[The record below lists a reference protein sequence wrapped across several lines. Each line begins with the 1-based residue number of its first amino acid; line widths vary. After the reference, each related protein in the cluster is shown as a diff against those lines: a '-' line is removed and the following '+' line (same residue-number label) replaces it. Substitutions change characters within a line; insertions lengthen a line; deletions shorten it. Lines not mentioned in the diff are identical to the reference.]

1 MGALNQRYDI
11 LVVLMVFFLAI
22 FFEGR
27 ESISLLED
35 ETLSYR
41 HILRA
46 HNAPPEVT
54 APLEEVV
61 IVYTDEEFYTAYDQF
76 PLRRVDLATIVER
89 LHQMGA
95 KVIAVDMLLDFKS
108 AYGEDPTLELAFE
121 TAGNVQLVSTADI
134 EGEEFLGLNKAIPSF
149 DAVTSSGYSNISS
162 NSVLSESIGRLRI
175 YPQINEAIGELP
187 FAVQAVATYLQTDD
201 VPIDVTVKD
210 NVLDFGGQLQVTL
223 NQFNEIYIDY
233 PLLPPNGKGGIA
245 GLHDVVGLSA
255 AEILFSDE
263 EELEDLS
270 FLVADRIVL
279 IGEVAEVAHDEF
291 ETPVGNVYGV
301 EIIANSIASILKG
314 GPLQAASGALEAIIA
329 LLMMAAILAT
339 RAFSNPMPRNLASIG
354 IVIVYMVACSWV
366 YIHQGLV
373 LSMSYVL
380 LAAITSII
388 VINARF
394 YLAEMGQKA
403 LIKDAFGQYLSPK
416 VVADLVKDP
425 SKLSLGGEE
434 REMTAYFS
442 DIAAFSSFSENM
454 TPTELV
460 EVLNDYLTEMCNII
474 ISTEG
479 TVDKFEGDAIIAF
492 WGAPAVQEAH
502 AKLACF
508 ASIDMNKAL
517 VPLRVRWAEA
527 GRPAINVRMGLNT
540 GPMVVGNM
548 GSAQRMNYTIM
559 GDTVNLASRLE
570 GANKAFGSDL
580 MISEATYL
588 QAQDFVDV
596 RELDTIQVVGKK
608 EPVKVYNLLDRK
620 GETKGLRADLVSQY
634 EKGQVLYKARDYA
647 AAKAAFELA
656 LGILDTDGPS
666 KTYVARCDEYLRNPP
681 PEDWNGVFVLT
692 DKG

>member
-22 FFEGR
+22 FLEGR
-27 ESISLLED
+27 ESFSLLED

-41 HILRA
+41 QILRA

-61 IVYTDEEFYTAYDQF
+61 IVYTDEEFYTAYDKF
-76 PLRRVDLATIVER
+76 PLRRVDLSTIVER

-95 KVIAVDMLLDFKS
+95 AVIAVDMLLDFNS
-108 AYGEDPTLELAFE
+108 AYGEDPTLALAFE
-121 TAGNVQLVSTADI
+121 NAANVQLVSQAQF
-134 EGEEFLGLNKAIPSF
+134 EGEEFLVLNKAIPRF

-162 NSVLSESIGRLRI
+162 NSAISESIGRLRI
-175 YPQINEAIGELP
+175 YPQINEKIGEWP

-201 VPIDVTVKD
+201 VTVED
-210 NVLDFGGQLQVTL
+210 NLLDFGGQLQVPL
-223 NQFNEIYIDY
+223 NQFNELYIDY
-233 PLLPPNGKGGIA
+233 PLLPPDGKGATA

-255 AEILFSDE
+255 ADILFAEDE

-301 EIIANSIASILKG
+301 EIIANTIASILKS

-329 LLMMAAILAT
+329 LLIMAAILAT
-339 RAFSNPMPRNLASIG
+339 RALSNPMPRNLASIG
-354 IVIVYMVACSWV
+354 VVIVYMVATSLV

-373 LSMSYVL
+373 ISMSYVL

-588 QAQDFVDV
+588 PSQDFVDV

-608 EPVKVYNLLDRK
+608 EPVKVYNLLERK
-620 GETKGLRADLVSQY
+620 GETKGPMADLVIQY
-634 EKGQVLYKARDYA
+634 EKGQHFYKQRDYA
-647 AAKAAFELA
+647 AAKAAFQLGLA
-656 LGILDTDGPS
+656 ILDTDGPS

>member
-11 LVVLMVFFLAI
+11 LVVLMVFFFAI

-27 ESISLLED
+27 ESFSLLED

-41 HILRA
+41 QILRA

-61 IVYTDEEFYTAYDQF
+61 IVYTDEEFYTAYDKF
-76 PLRRVDLATIVER
+76 PLRRVDLSTIVER

-95 KVIAVDMLLDFKS
+95 AVIAVDMLLDFNS

-121 TAGNVQLVSTADI
+121 SAGNVQLVSQAQF
-134 EGEEFLGLNKAIPSF
+134 EGTEFLHLNKAISRF

-162 NSVLSESIGRLRI
+162 NSVISESIGRLRI
-175 YPQINEAIGELP
+175 YPQINEKIGEWP
-187 FAVQAVATYLQTDD
+187 FAVQAVATYLQTDE
-201 VPIDVTVKD
+201 ITLED
-210 NVLDFGGQLQVTL
+210 NLLDFGGQLQVPL

-233 PLLPPNGKGGIA
+233 PLLRSDGKGA
-245 GLHDVVGLSA
+245 TVGLHDVVGLSA
-255 AEILFSDE
+255 AEILFAIDE

-279 IGEVAEVAHDEF
+279 IGEVAEVGHDEF

-301 EIIANSIASILKG
+301 EIIANTIASILKG

-329 LLMMAAILAT
+329 LLIMAAILAT
-339 RAFSNPMPRNLASIG
+339 RALPNPTPRNLASIAI
-354 IVIVYMVACSWV
+354 IVVYMAGSSMV
-366 YIHQGLV
+366 YIYQGLV

-380 LAAITSII
+380 LAAILSII

-425 SKLSLGGEE
+425 GKLALGGEE

-508 ASIDMNKAL
+508 ASIDMNQAL

-588 QAQDFVDV
+588 QAKDFIDV

-620 GETKGLRADLVSQY
+620 GETKGLRADLVTQY
-634 EKGQVLYKARDYA
+634 EKGMHFYKERDYT
-647 AAKAAFELA
+647 AAKAAFKLA
-656 LGILDTDGPS
+656 LAISETDGPS

-681 PEDWNGVFVLT
+681 PENWDGVFVLT